1 MKFLYQARTK
11 EGDIRSGT
19 IEASSKEVALSL
31 LQKLGY
37 YVTYLEEEKPPIY
50 ARELKIF
57 KRISLKDLFLF
68 SRQFSIML
76 NSKVPIVESLMTLA
90 AQVKNLEFKE
100 IISDIAKEV
109 EAGSPL
115 SKALLKY
122 PDLFS
127 PFYVAMVKAGEV
139 SGKLPQSLN
148 FLANHLEREYNLK
161 SKIRGIMTYPALVLV
176 VFLAIF
182 GLMMFSILPSFEN
195 ILIEREVEVPFI
207 TKAILSFSKILREK
221 FLYFSLILGALIILI
236 FYYLKTEEGRGLFDK
251 ISLKIPFFGEISK
264 QSILSRFAQ
273 NLSTLVSAGLSL
285 TEALEIV
292 EEIVGNKEYKK
303 AISKIKEGVKKG
315 ESISS
320 ITALYP
326 ELFPP
331 LFTQLV
337 LVGEKTGTLS
347 NSLSTISNFY
357 QSETE
362 KSIENFLRILEPLLI
377 IILGVLVGGLMLSVL
392 LPLYRIIGTY

>member
-11 EGDIRSGT
+11 EGDVKSGT
-19 IEASSKEVALSL
+19 IEASSREVAFSL

-37 YVTYLEEEKPPIY
+37 YVTYLEEEKLPIY
-50 ARELKIF
+50 AKELKIF
-57 KRISLKDLFLF
+57 QRISLRDLFIF

-76 NSKVPIVESLMTLA
+76 NSKVPIVESLMTIA
-90 AQVKNLEFKE
+90 SQTKNPELKE
-100 IISDIAKEV
+100 IISEIAEEV
-109 EAGSPL
+109 ESGSSL

-122 PDLFS
+122 PKVFH
-127 PFYVAMVKAGEV
+127 PFYVAMIKAGEV
-139 SGKLPQSLN
+139 SGKLSQTLN
-148 FLANHLEREYNLK
+148 FLANHLEREYNVRG
-161 SKIRGIMTYPALVLV
+161 KIRSAMTYPVLVLV
-176 VFLAIF
+176 VFFVIF
-182 GLMMFSILPSFEN
+182 GIMIFSILPSFEN
-195 ILIEREVEVPFI
+195 ILKEREVEVPFI
-207 TKAILSFSKILREK
+207 TKVILSFSKILREK
-221 FLYFSLILGALIILI
+221 FFIIALVLGAIIILI
-236 FYYLKTEEGRGLFDK
+236 FYYLKTEEGKRFFDK

-273 NLSTLVSAGLSL
+273 NLSTLTSAGLTL

-292 EEIVGNKEYKK
+292 EEIVGNAEYKN
-303 AISKIKEGVKKG
+303 AVSKIKEGVKKG
-315 ESISS
+315 ETISS
-320 ITALYP
+320 ITTLYP

-347 NSLSTISNFY
+347 SALSAISNFY

-392 LPLYRIIGTY
+392 LPLYRIISTY

>member
-11 EGDIRSGT
+11 EGDVKSGT
-19 IEASSKEVALSL
+19 IEASSREVALSL

-37 YVTYLEEEKPPIY
+37 YVTYLEEEKPSIY
-50 ARELKIF
+50 AKELKIF
-57 KRISLKDLFLF
+57 QRISLKDLFIF

-76 NSKVPIVESLMTLA
+76 NSKVPIVESLTTIA
-90 AQVKNLEFKE
+90 AQTKNPELKE
-100 IISDIAKEV
+100 IISDIAEEV
-109 EAGSPL
+109 EAGSSL

-122 PDLFS
+122 PKVFS
-127 PFYVAMVKAGEV
+127 PFYVAMVKAGEA
-139 SGKLPQSLN
+139 SGKLSQTLN
-148 FLANHLEREYNLK
+148 FLANHLEREYNVRG
-161 SKIRGIMTYPALVLV
+161 KIRGAMTYPVLVLV
-176 VFLAIF
+176 VFFVIF
-182 GLMMFSILPSFEN
+182 GIMIFSILPSFEN
-195 ILIEREVEVPFI
+195 ILKEREVEVPFI
-207 TKAILSFSKILREK
+207 TKVILSFSKILREK
-221 FLYFSLILGALIILI
+221 FFIIALVLGAIIILI
-236 FYYLKTEEGRGLFDK
+236 FYYLKTEEGKRFFDK

-273 NLSTLVSAGLSL
+273 NLSTLTSAGLTL

-292 EEIVGNKEYKK
+292 EEIVGNAEYKN
-303 AISKIKEGVKKG
+303 AVSKIKEGVKKG
-315 ESISS
+315 ETISS
-320 ITALYP
+320 ITTLYP

-337 LVGEKTGTLS
+337 LVGEKTGTLT
-347 NSLSTISNFY
+347 NSLSAISNFY

-362 KSIENFLRILEPLLI
+362 KAIESFLRILEPLLI